1 LTLCTVLAGVAAVVV
16 VSGCGDEE
24 IGAQFNN
31 EPAGD
36 YPMEVVGA
44 SFKPRQVI
52 SNTYDLRLKAR
63 NTGEDTIPA
72 LSVVIDLPG
81 EGSTLPFAY
90 ADPQPGLAYD
100 QRPVWV
106 LENGYPKLAGTVGRG
121 GNETSSERTYNFG
134 PLEPDETAAMIWR
147 VTAAKPGNY
156 RVSYRFSAG
165 LGGDAVAVDPAGEQ
179 PYGVLPARISDR
191 VRLTRINEKGQVV
204 PLTPAEQLTL
214 KQQESGSG

>member
-1 LTLCTVLAGVAAVVV
+1 MTLGTVLAGVATVAVL
-16 VSGCGDEE
+16 SGCGDEE
-24 IGAQFNN
+24 VGAQFAN
-31 EPAGD
+31 EPAGE
-36 YPMEVVGA
+36 YPVEVVSA

-52 SNTYDLRLKAR
+52 SNTYDMRIRVR

-72 LSVVIDLPG
+72 LSVVINLPG

-121 GNETSSERTYNFG
+121 GNETSNQLTYNFG
-134 PLEPDETAAMIWR
+134 VLEPDEVANMVWR
-147 VTAAKPGNY
+147 VTAARPGNY
-156 RVSYRFSAG
+156 RVSYRLSAG
-165 LGGDAVAVDPAGEQ
+165 LGGDAVAVDASGEQ
-179 PYGVLPARISDR
+179 PFGVLPARISDR

-204 PLTPAEQLTL
+204 PLTPAEQLSL